1 MLKNIYKINN
11 IIIKRKYKFNK
22 IKKNSFSEKVM
33 RKTKAILTSNAIKLP
48 NESNKIEKN
57 EKIQI
62 LPNLLV
68 TSENIF
74 NEPENSIFNFFIF

>member
-1 MLKNIYKINN
+1 
-11 IIIKRKYKFNK
+11 
-22 IKKNSFSEKVM
+22 M

-74 NEPENSIFNFFIF
+74 SEPENSILIFYN